1 MKFTVATVTL
11 HSMSPYSQS
20 YKHSEPELEGEGKD
34 DYDKRTWLSKAHLSK
49 AGTLIIPATSIHQ
62 ALASAAKYSSS
73 KIPGKGGKTWTAKFK
88 SGLIFS
94 EDIDTGIAKDEIGF
108 IDVQC
113 DAQGKT
119 GSAKSTMVS
128 RRFPQVPEWTAT
140 FDVWIVDPIITR
152 DVFAEM
158 VEIAGLFIG
167 IGRWRPEMNGGMN
180 GRFRLEKL
188 EWADNRSFKTAA

>member
-11 HSMSPYSQS
+11 QSMSPYSQS
-20 YKHSEPELEGEGKD
+20 RKHSEPSLEGEGKD
-34 DYDKRTWLSKAHLSK
+34 AYEKRTWLSKAHFSK
-49 AGTLIIPATSIHQ
+49 QGTLIIPAVSTHQ
-62 ALASAAKYSSS
+62 AITSAAKYS
-73 KIPGKGGKTWTAKFK
+73 KRQIPGQGKATWTAKFK
-88 SGLIFS
+88 SGIILS
-94 EDIDTGIAKDEIGF
+94 EDIDTGIRKEDVGF

-119 GSAKSTMVS
+119 GAAKSSMVE
-128 RRFPQVPEWTAT
+128 RRFPQVPDWSAT

-180 GRFRLEKL
+180 GRFKLEKL
-188 EWADNRSFKTAA
+188 DWQDNRSFKSAA